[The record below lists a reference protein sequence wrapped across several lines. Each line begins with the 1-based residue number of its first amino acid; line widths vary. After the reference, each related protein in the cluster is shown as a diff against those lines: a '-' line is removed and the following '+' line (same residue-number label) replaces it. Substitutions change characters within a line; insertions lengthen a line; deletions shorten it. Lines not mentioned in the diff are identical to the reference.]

1 MLTSPFSLL
10 STKAEKNLTFFLA
23 IATASILFSMLNIDY
38 YLINDVCKNGI
49 LSFELAKDIQV
60 SEAILNSW
68 DTQAKINA
76 GISLGLDFLFL
87 MIYPPLIALL
97 IHKLNKI
104 LWTGKPVYIVG
115 LILLFSQFFTA
126 IFDAIENICL
136 IQLLLGS
143 TDKLWA
149 LAAYYFAFMKFTLIS
164 IALIYLAI
172 NFIFLIIKNTTYTN
186 E

>member
-1 MLTSPFSLL
+1 
-10 STKAEKNLTFFLA
+10 
-23 IATASILFSMLNIDY
+23 MLNIDY

-49 LSFELAKDIQV
+49 LSFELAKDMQV

-68 DTQAKINA
+68 NTQAKINA

-104 LWTGKPVYIVG
+104 LWTGKPVYQVG

-143 TDKLWA
+143 TNKLWP
-149 LAAYYFAFMKFTLIS
+149 
-164 IALIYLAI
+164 
-172 NFIFLIIKNTTYTN
+172 
-186 E
+186 